1 MTPTTRPSQQPHRPI
16 TSTGKYLLSGHHSIT
31 FSFEFYLPALSR
43 ILHSCSFFHLSP
55 AFPISLSTII
65 KRHWLLFRDLLFFWT
80 ELIQL
85 SIPSAD
91 FLSPSKNIWST
102 LHSDSNSLAPLCVSE
117 SLLCSPDH
125 LICRYLP
132 LSRSNMWPCDEQ
144 VHQMGEYLTRTLTDQ
159 MAIHA
164 YICLHTFS

>member
-102 LHSDSNSLAPLCVSE
+102 LHSDSDSLAPHVPVNPYSVHLTTSFVDVYHYLEVICGHVKSKCIRWVS
-117 SLLCSPDH
+117 
-125 LICRYLP
+125 I
-132 LSRSNMWPCDEQ
+132 
-144 VHQMGEYLTRTLTDQ
+144 
-159 MAIHA
+159 
-164 YICLHTFS
+164 